1 MIGVHS
7 VATCEAVFEATRDW
21 VFQWCHDDENFDEND
36 DGGGNDDRC
45 DDDDD

>member
-21 VFQWCHDDENFDEND
+21 VFQWCHDDEND